1 MEALNDMRL
10 RTKLLASFLIVSL
23 ITLMGGAYGSIKMH
37 ELDDNDTMMYQNM
50 TVPLSELGIAAAYF
64 QRSRTVIMYLL
75 DEHNNNEQDRNLK
88 RLQEMRAIIAKSLA
102 VYDGKIQEPEGRRLL
117 GDLSSRMKAFDL
129 VIDKTM
135 TMVMA
140 NNLPAAAAFM
150 SENKGRQLA
159 VDTYEAMDKLMNYTI
174 AAAKKLSDANTA
186 FANDT
191 TNMMYGITGVSFL
204 VSIVLGLFL
213 TSHIAS
219 QLGEDPSY
227 LGKVAKD
234 LSAGNLDGPFH
245 PYNNEHSVYALILG
259 VVARMRTQLAFSEGV
274 MRGVA
279 VPFSVFS
286 HDDKVLFTNQP
297 MMNLLEIHG
306 NTDNQIGKTSGE
318 YLYGIKGKE
327 TLSTRA
333 LHENRALEEDRVG
346 QTRNGKDLHVRISSS
361 PFYDDKGA
369 ILGTVSI
376 WLDQTS
382 TIEAKHAAEEAANE
396 IVTAATHLQKV
407 VDVVSN
413 ASEELSAQ
421 IEQSSR
427 GSEVQ
432 AQRVAETATAM
443 DEMNATVI
451 EVAKNASNAAD
462 SAGQARF
469 KAVNGAKVVTEA
481 VDSITAVQ
489 KKSIVLKTDMEA
501 LDRQAGGIGQIM
513 NVISD
518 IADQTNLLALNAA
531 IEAARAGEAGRGF
544 AVVADEVRKLAEKT
558 MAATKE
564 VGEAISHIQQ
574 GARKNLENVEQSVA
588 TIEQATDLAN
598 QSGMALKEIVAMVEA
613 ATDQVRSIAAAS
625 EQQSAASEEI
635 TKSID
640 DINTISAET
649 ARAMAQSAL
658 SVSELAEQAQNL
670 RVLIEKMQNSTS

>member
-649 ARAMAQSAL
+649 ARAMAQSTL

>member
-234 LSAGNLDGPFH
+234 LSSGNLDGPFH

>member
-1 MEALNDMRL
+1 MEALNNMRL
-10 RTKLLASFLIVSL
+10 RTKLLVSFLIVSL
-23 ITLMGGAYGSIKMH
+23 ITLMSGAYGSIKMH

-102 VYDGKIQEPEGRRLL
+102 VYDGTIQEPEGRRLL
-117 GDLSSRMKAFDL
+117 GELSSRMKAFDL

-234 LSAGNLDGPFH
+234 LSSGNLDGPFH

-469 KAVNGAKVVTEA
+469 KAVNGAKVVIEA